1 MPIPQN
7 LSTTVEN
14 PTGGSS
20 DSGDAA
26 RSRAPGEGGLEDSTV
41 VFHTARATGG
51 LDVLS
56 VVKSFGQRGCSPR
69 ILPARPARTGLR
81 SSEDLHG
88 WPRASGRTSRT
99 TVTARR

>member
-1 MPIPQN
+1 
-7 LSTTVEN
+7 
-14 PTGGSS
+14 
-20 DSGDAA
+20 
-26 RSRAPGEGGLEDSTV
+26 PGEGGLEDSTV

-99 TVTARR
+99 TVTARRCTVSGTGCGPAPVARSWPLAAAKGARG